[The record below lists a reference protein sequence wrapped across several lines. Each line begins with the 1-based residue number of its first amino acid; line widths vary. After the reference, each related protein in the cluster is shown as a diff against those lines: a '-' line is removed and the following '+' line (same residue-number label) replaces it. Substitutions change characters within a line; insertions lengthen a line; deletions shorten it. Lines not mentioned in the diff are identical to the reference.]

1 MQLNKDTMASYN
13 NFKKSV
19 LGHLEQFLPKEGKPG
34 FFNGKGHYPHIV
46 EVPGKSQMEVI
57 ERILLSDGIEDVAE
71 FRKPQRYAHHLNS
84 SQVVCYEFFRP
95 LLSSQ
100 EGKLV
105 IKDEE
110 MQRVLNVMGIPFAP
124 FVGATAEF
132 EKEFDDREGTNF
144 DFYMESPDGESHIYV
159 EVKYTEQGFGTC
171 ENNKSH
177 RNKFKNTYL
186 DLIENSVCLNETAKR
201 MRTTSDF
208 PIMRKHYQLFRNSLR
223 VRNENDY
230 VVFLYPKANT
240 IAEYQFKHFKEEFIS
255 KEMTAHVL
263 GVHWEDLTASMSQR
277 FREKFFGFDTV

>member
-13 NFKKSV
+13 DFKKSV

-34 FFNGKGHYPHIV
+34 FFNGKGPYPHIV

-57 ERILLSDGIEDVAE
+57 ERILLSDGLEDVAE
-71 FRKPQRYAHHLNS
+71 LRKPQRYAHHLNS

-105 IKDEE
+105 VKDEE
-110 MQRVLNVMGIPFAP
+110 IQRVLKVMGIPGEA

-144 DFYMESPDGESHIYV
+144 DFYLESPNGESHVYV

-171 ENNKSH
+171 EDNKSH
-177 RNKFKNTYL
+177 RNKFRNTYL
-186 DLIENSVCLNETAKR
+186 SLIEGSICLNKKAKS
-201 MRTTSDF
+201 MLTTSGF
-208 PIMRKHYQLFRNSLR
+208 PIMRKHYQLFRNILR
-223 VRNENDY
+223 VKNENDY

-240 IAEYQFKHFKEEFIS
+240 IADYQFIHFKEEFIS
-255 KEMTAHVL
+255 KEMSSHVL
-263 GVHWEDLTASMSQR
+263 GVHWEDLTASMNRR
-277 FREKFFGFDTV
+277 FREKYFGFDTV

>member
-13 NFKKSV
+13 DFKKSV

-34 FFNGKGHYPHIV
+34 FFNGKGPYPHIV

-84 SQVVCYEFFRP
+84 SQVVCYEFFRR
-95 LLSSQ
+95 LLSSE

-110 MQRVLNVMGIPFAP
+110 MQRVLNVMGIPCAP

-186 DLIENSVCLNETAKR
+186 DLIENSVCLNETAKK

-208 PIMRKHYQLFRNSLR
+208 PIMRKHYQLFRNTLR

-240 IAEYQFKHFKEEFIS
+240 IAEYQFRHFKEEFIS
-255 KEMTAHVL
+255 KEMTSHVL

>member
-1 MQLNKDTMASYN
+1 MQLNKDTMVSYN
-13 NFKKSV
+13 DFKKSV

-34 FFNGKGHYPHIV
+34 FFNEKGPYPHIV
-46 EVPGKSQMEVI
+46 EVPGNSQMEVI

-71 FRKPQRYAHHLNS
+71 FRKPQRYAHHMNS

-95 LLSSQ
+95 LLSSE

-105 IKDEE
+105 VKDEE
-110 MQRVLNVMGIPFAP
+110 MQRVLKVMGIPCAP

-144 DFYMESPDGESHIYV
+144 DFYLESPDGGSHIYV

-171 ENNKSH
+171 EDNKSH

-186 DLIENSVCLNETAKR
+186 DLIQNSVCLNETAKR

-208 PIMRKHYQLFRNSLR
+208 PIMRKHYQLFRNTLR

-255 KEMTAHVL
+255 KEMTAHVS